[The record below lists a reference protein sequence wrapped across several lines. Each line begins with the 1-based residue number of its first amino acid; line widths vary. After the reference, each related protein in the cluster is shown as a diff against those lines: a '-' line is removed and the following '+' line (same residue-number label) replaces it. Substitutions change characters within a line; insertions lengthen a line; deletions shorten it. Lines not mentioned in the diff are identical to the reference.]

1 MLLSLHILQLLYFA
15 TRIATLIR
23 VMGYMDNN
31 QRQMLLVKGSG
42 EIICFKEYN
51 WERKTYVERIYLAL
65 LNNLKVYISQSFS
78 IYSIVS

>member
-31 QRQMLLVKGSG
+31 QRQMLLVKGTG
-42 EIICFKEYN
+42 EIICFKEYKLGAQKRTMN
-51 WERKTYVERIYLAL
+51 EYTLRY
-65 LNNLKVYISQSFS
+65 
-78 IYSIVS
+78 